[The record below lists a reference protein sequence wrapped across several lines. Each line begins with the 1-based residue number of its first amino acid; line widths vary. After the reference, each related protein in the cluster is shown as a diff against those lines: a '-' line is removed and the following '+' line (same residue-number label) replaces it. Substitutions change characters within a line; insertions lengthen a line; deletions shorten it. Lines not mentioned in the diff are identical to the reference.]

1 MAKFWLSTDSTCD
14 LYVPFMDE
22 HDIHHVPLTFMV
34 EKNGV
39 IEERLDEFTSYD
51 QYVDFYNELRGGA
64 LSKTAMLNYES
75 HYTHFL
81 KMAQAGAKDVVHFTI
96 SSGLSPTITVAEK
109 AAADV
114 KKDYPDFT
122 LYGVDPLT
130 ATVGQGALVCLAMEC
145 RDKGM
150 TAKETF
156 DLIMPLRTKIQHFVI
171 ADDLNYLMRGG
182 RVSKT
187 SAIVG
192 GALGIKPMLSFD
204 SAGKLFVLEKC
215 RKMRGAFRSILEKME
230 KAPIDR
236 EYDLVYIVHNDNEA
250 DAKELARQVEEKF
263 SVQPKI
269 VIMGPV
275 IGSHVGPNA
284 VSIGYLSTKERND
297 FGA

>member
-14 LYVPFMDE
+14 LFVDYMDE
-22 HDIHHVPLTFMV
+22 HDIHHVPLTFMI
-34 EKNGV
+34 ERDGK
-39 IEERLDEFTSYD
+39 IEEYLDEFTSYQ
-51 QYVDFYNELRGGA
+51 QYVDFYNTLRSGA
-64 LSKTAMLNYES
+64 ISRTAMLNYES
-75 HYTHFL
+75 HYNHFL

-109 AAADV
+109 AAAEV

-130 ATVGQGALVCLAMEC
+130 ATIGQGMLVRIAMEW
-145 RDKGM
+145 RDKDKS
-150 TAKETF
+150 AKETY
-156 DLIMPLRTKIQHFVI
+156 DYIMSLRTKIQHFVI

-192 GALGIKPMLSFD
+192 GALGIKPVISFD
-204 SAGKLFVLEKC
+204 NNGKLFVLEKC
-215 RKMRGAFRSILEKME
+215 RKMRGAFRSILEKLD
-230 KAPIDR
+230 KIPVDR
-236 EYDLVYIVHNDNEA
+236 NENRLIIVHNDNEK
-250 DAKELARQVEEKF
+250 DANELANLIEEKIGLRPEIF
-263 SVQPKI
+263 
-269 VIMGPV
+269 IMGPV

-284 VSIGYLSTKERND
+284 VSFGYLSTKERND